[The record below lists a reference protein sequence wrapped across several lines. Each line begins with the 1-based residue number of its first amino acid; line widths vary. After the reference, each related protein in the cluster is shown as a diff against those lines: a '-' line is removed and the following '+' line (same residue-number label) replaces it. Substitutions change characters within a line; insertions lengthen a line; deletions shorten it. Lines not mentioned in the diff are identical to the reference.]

1 MREIFN
7 SFTLDELRKLG
18 SKYNKSVKI
27 AGISKMKKVE
37 LINELMKY
45 QTYFKDLKK
54 KEVKPKK
61 KEEVKPKKKE
71 EVKPKKKEEVK
82 PKEKEEPKEEQKKE
96 KPKFMILKEE
106 IDDLLKQLKKKYE
119 KNKPK
124 LDKMTRVKYRNA
136 IKRQNSK
143 FLDDSKYIYH
153 SLEYNFDINA
163 VEQIDKRFYEMIP
176 KEKPKI

>member
-54 KEVKPKK
+54 K
-61 KEEVKPKKKE
+61 

>member
-54 KEVKPKK
+54 K
-61 KEEVKPKKKE
+61 

-143 FLDDSKYIYH
+143 ILDDSKDIYN